1 MTVLAAHNWASNAD
15 LMADVHTLYPLDEV
29 RDVTH
34 GRGLWW
40 AKHRPRILV
49 GSDIRGYPDGVGPLG
64 AICADPPVDF
74 LNLPDDDDTWPVVAF
89 DPPYLPQTAAQQ
101 SSSKLARPEGSDTSD
116 FGDRYGLHTGHAS
129 NWIELR
135 ALVAGGIKECTR
147 ICAPK
152 GIVLVKCMNYVVG
165 GKHRPQ
171 VAWAIAD
178 GETAGLE
185 VAAQFVHIKGTGPQ
199 PTLKAD
205 GTPRAV
211 RSPRANY
218 STLIVFRKATQ

>member
-1 MTVLAAHNWASNAD
+1 MAVLAAHNWASNAD
-15 LMADVHTLYPLDEV
+15 LIADVHTLYPLDEV
-29 RDVTH
+29 RDVTY

-40 AKHRPRILV
+40 AKHRPATLLA
-49 GSDIRGYPDGVGPLG
+49 SDLRGVLIESLPGG
-64 AICADPPVDF
+64 AIQAPVDF
-74 LNLPDDDDTWPVVAF
+74 LNLPDDDNAWPVVAF

-101 SSSKLARPEGSDTSD
+101 SSSKLARSEGSETTD
-116 FGDRYGLHTGHAS
+116 FGDRYGLSTGHAR
-129 NWIELR
+129 NYIELR
-135 ALVAGGIKECTR
+135 ALIAGGIKECAR
-147 ICAPK
+147 ICTPK

-171 VAWAIAD
+171 VAWGIAD

-218 STLIVFRKATQ
+218 STLIVFKKASQ